1 MYQIP
6 GKPRKYPTTACI
18 RRTMPSFSASQSRSR
33 VLQVRDQLEDDIVN
47 GHLRPGEQIHI
58 EELMARFGV
67 SRTPVREALQQLE
80 ASGLVVV
87 QPKRGTFVAQIGVP
101 ELIEMFEVMAE
112 LEAMCARLAA
122 RRVDST
128 MLKDIED
135 ALAACAAQCEL
146 QDINAYYYANEHFHQ
161 LIYQACG
168 NAFLVQQTLGLKN
181 RLKPYRRLQL
191 QLRHR
196 MGQSLQEHREIVD
209 ALQRGDG
216 DAAAL
221 TARQHVLVQGQRF
234 NDLLSLA
241 RTALKTAAPQVWSA
255 AAPTSVA

>member
-1 MYQIP
+1 MS
-6 GKPRKYPTTACI
+6 TL
-18 RRTMPSFSASQSRSR
+18 SVSQTRSR
-33 VLQVRDQLEDDIVN
+33 VQQVRDQLEDDIVN
-47 GHLRPGEQIHI
+47 GRMRPGEQLQI

-80 ASGLVVV
+80 ASGLVAV
-87 QPKRGTFVAQIGVP
+87 QPKRGTFVAQIGIA

-112 LEAMCARLAA
+112 LEALCARLAA
-122 RRVDST
+122 RRATAGV
-128 MLKDIED
+128 LHEIEA
-135 ALAACAAQCEL
+135 ALAECATQCET

-168 NAFLVQQTLGLKN
+168 NAFLVQQTLALKN

-191 QLRHR
+191 QLRNR
-196 MGQSLQEHREIVD
+196 MGQSLQEHREIVA

-216 DAAAL
+216 EAAAQ

-241 RTALKTAAPQVWSA
+241 STALKAPAPLAWSA
-255 AAPTSVA
+255 AATAPGV